1 VSDFAFTPSFP
12 ETASYPGII
21 LLGWICL
28 LCPLLAFLMSLL
40 SKQARSS
47 AGISRWWIFAGI
59 PANYLGMKLLFRLLL
74 WGSGFRAFV
83 FSSSSMELRLSAG
96 DKFVADQ
103 HFYRH
108 RAPDS
113 GDLVMFR
120 GRGYITAKRVIAVG
134 GDTIERLQ

>member
-1 VSDFAFTPSFP
+1 
-12 ETASYPGII
+12 
-21 LLGWICL
+21 
-28 LCPLLAFLMSLL
+28 
-40 SKQARSS
+40 
-47 AGISRWWIFAGI
+47 
-59 PANYLGMKLLFRLLL
+59 
-74 WGSGFRAFV
+74 
-83 FSSSSMELRLSAG
+83 MELRLSAG

-103 HFYRH
+103 HFYLH